1 MEKKVM
7 IIDDD
12 RDAMKVIKDALTADG
27 CMVES
32 IMTIDDIYPN
42 LQSFKPNLFILD
54 INLKGGDGRSLCNK
68 IKADL
73 SYHHIPIVLL
83 TSLDF
88 EKIGEIDCEAD
99 AILGK
104 PIDMKNL
111 SLTINN
117 LIGDLSQ

>member
-1 MEKKVM
+1 MERRVM

-12 RDAMKVIKDALTADG
+12 QDAVQEIKNQLNAAG
-27 CMVES
+27 YIVKS
-32 IMTIDDIYPN
+32 IVDIEEIYPS
-42 LQSFKPNLFILD
+42 LQSFEPSLFILD

-68 IKADL
+68 IKANL
-73 SYHHIPIVLL
+73 SYQHIPIVLL

-104 PIDMKNL
+104 PVEIRNL
-111 SLTINN
+111 ILTIKH
-117 LIGDLSQ
+117 LIEAK